1 MALSTFHLFAGAGGG
16 ILTDLL
22 LGHTP
27 IGAVEIDPY
36 CRKVLLQR
44 QRDGLL
50 PAFPIW
56 DDVCTMRLDNP
67 DTRPFILSLKERAE
81 ELAICGGFP

>member
-1 MALSTFHLFAGAGGG
+1 MALYTFHLFAGAGGG

-22 LGHTP
+22 LGHVP
-27 IGAVEIDPY
+27 IGAVELNPY

-44 QRDGLL
+44 QRDHII

-56 DDVCTMRLDNP
+56 DDVRTMRLDNP
-67 DTRPFILSLKERAE
+67 DTQPFITALQRRSE

>member
-1 MALSTFHLFAGAGGG
+1 MALYTFHLFCGAGGG
-16 ILTDLL
+16 VLADLL
-22 LGHTP
+22 LGHIP

-36 CRKVLLQR
+36 CREVLLQR

-56 DDVCTMRLDNP
+56 DDVRTLRLDNP
-67 DTRPFILSLKERAE
+67 DTRPFIHHLQRRSE
-81 ELAICGGFP
+81 EVAICGGFP